1 MESDSSEYLC
11 TPCYTKQDWDQVMPA
26 GYEDLRELKDIAA
39 RSKHLGHTAPA
50 SDLTLKAT
58 RILSSGTKDVSKP

>member
-1 MESDSSEYLC
+1 
-11 TPCYTKQDWDQVMPA
+11 MPA